1 MVGNGNHT
9 LDFEVEALL
18 HNGVELRPR
27 EQAAGYLN
35 RTNPLAP
42 PIPRW
47 RTHGSLCYHWSHY
60 GVIGAAHYISA
71 YEDRDTVAAY
81 RQIDRYL
88 TFDLNFRWQ
97 VPNSGTTMTVSAL
110 NLADVQPPLV
120 NTEQAFDSLTHNPRG
135 RRVKLTVTH
144 RF

>member
-1 MVGNGNHT
+1 M
-9 LDFEVEALL
+9 
-18 HNGVELRPR
+18 
-27 EQAAGYLN
+27 
-35 RTNPLAP
+35 
-42 PIPRW
+42 
-47 RTHGSLCYHWSHY
+47 
-60 GVIGAAHYISA
+60 IGAAHYVSA